1 MCYFQTEFDEYI
13 ATFSKKMGSFLQPRQ
28 DLSQDDAM
36 KLGMKN
42 EADEVEKFV
51 QVTNQWKQFGGKDK
65 LLPTFTSFTP
75 YLLLTTGEYT
85 GAWKR

>member
-1 MCYFQTEFDEYI
+1 MKKNLITITYNFQSEFDEYI

-28 DLSQDDAM
+28 DLSHEEAM

-51 QVTNQWKQFGGKDK
+51 QVF
-65 LLPTFTSFTP
+65 
-75 YLLLTTGEYT
+75 
-85 GAWKR
+85 AA

>member
-51 QVTNQWKQFGGKDK
+51 QVTNQWK
-65 LLPTFTSFTP
+65 
-75 YLLLTTGEYT
+75 
-85 GAWKR
+85 

>member
-1 MCYFQTEFDEYI
+1 MNEQQLIEKWGILIEPIWNVTSNKLNMITFFQTEFDEYI

-28 DLSQDDAM
+28 DLSPEEAM

-51 QVTNQWKQFGGKDK
+51 QVIF
-65 LLPTFTSFTP
+65 
-75 YLLLTTGEYT
+75 
-85 GAWKR
+85 